1 VTLPL
6 YSIDTHALY
15 WYETAAPM
23 LSPTARGVFDE
34 ADRGKALLVLNP
46 IVLAELYYVLRKAG
60 LDANFAA

>member
-1 VTLPL
+1 
-6 YSIDTHALY
+6 
-15 WYETAAPM
+15 M
-23 LSPTARGVFDE
+23 LSPAARGVFDE